1 MQTDTQEEEA
11 LITVVQTLEPT
22 LDYGGE
28 LSKRIAGY
36 AARYDLAIF
45 DVIQRATESMYDG
58 GSWEMRILS
67 NGAWYINW
75 ITDIERVPLVNPAN
89 YTHKQASPEA
99 ASIAVN
105 LVVQNQIIW
114 HAHGNNKEKTQT
126 LVTEYFY
133 ALREAA
139 AQHDEATAIFAF
151 ID

>member
-1 MQTDTQEEEA
+1 
-11 LITVVQTLEPT
+11 
-22 LDYGGE
+22 
-28 LSKRIAGY
+28 
-36 AARYDLAIF
+36 
-45 DVIQRATESMYDG
+45 
-58 GSWEMRILS
+58 MRILS